1 MKRKTVEHDPE
12 NPPLT
17 EGDFMRARRVT
28 RDEHKRFQKAVQ
40 HFRSRGRPKKAFG
53 KYLPVT
59 IRLHPNVLHWARAE
73 AKRRGLGYQTVIN
86 QTLLAHAA

>member
-1 MKRKTVEHDPE
+1 MKRRTVMRDPE

-17 EGDFMRARRVT
+17 DSDFKRARRVT
-28 RDEHKRFQKAVQ
+28 PGEHKRFQKAVRS
-40 HFRSRGRPKKAFG
+40 FRSRGRPKKTSG
-53 KYLPVT
+53 KHLPVT
-59 IRLHPNVLHWARAE
+59 IRLHPDALHWARAE